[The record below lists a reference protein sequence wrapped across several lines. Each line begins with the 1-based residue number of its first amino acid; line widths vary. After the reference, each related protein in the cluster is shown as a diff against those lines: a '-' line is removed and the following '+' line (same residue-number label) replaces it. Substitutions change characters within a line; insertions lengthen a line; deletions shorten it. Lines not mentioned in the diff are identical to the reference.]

1 MMYSLLELMVWGRK
15 SRTWKRW
22 IYGRQLTRNYR
33 RQLRELAWLLQYG
46 WPEGLFKVEQHV

>member
-1 MMYSLLELMVWGRK
+1 MFNSLLELMVWGRK

-22 IYGRQLTRNYR
+22 IYGRQLTRKYR

-46 WPEGLFKVEQHV
+46 WPEGLFKEEHHV